1 MILVT
6 SSETDHPFIYIMFG
20 VYIALFTGATKLPV
34 QTFILEAEKI
44 KNFKNVIQWPSKDME
59 NLA

>member
-1 MILVT
+1 MT
-6 SSETDHPFIYIMFG
+6 SNETDHPFIYIIFG

-44 KNFKNVIQWPSKDME
+44 KNFKKAIQWSSKDVE
-59 NLA
+59 N